1 MKTKAFDF
9 RLLTINQFIEYLT
22 VEKRYSPLTAKN
34 YERDL
39 REFCSFLQ
47 VEPQALDPSAV
58 SASDVRAWVVDML
71 DHKLSARSVNR
82 KLSALRSFY
91 KYLLKI
97 GKIDRDVTR
106 SIVAPKTN
114 KPLPVFFKE
123 GEMAAVKQSV
133 EQADDYESVRDS
145 LIIEM
150 LYETGMRRAE
160 MVGLNDGDIDLI
172 QRQVRVFG
180 KRRKERIVPFGGNL
194 AELIERY
201 WNYREEALGAG
212 RAVSQ
217 PFLLG
222 SRGNRMPL
230 NTLYNIVRARMGE
243 ISTQK
248 KHSPHVLRHTFA
260 TTMLNNGADINT
272 IKTLLGHASLAATQV
287 YTHTTF
293 DQLKEV
299 YKKSHPRSKAGK

>member
-1 MKTKAFDF
+1 M
-9 RLLTINQFIEYLT
+9 
-22 VEKRYSPLTAKN
+22 EKRYSPLTTKN

-39 REFCSFLQ
+39 REFCSFLR
-47 VEPQALDPSAV
+47 VEPEAFDPSAV
-58 SASDVRAWVVDML
+58 SAGDVRAWVVEML
-71 DHKLSARSVNR
+71 DQKLSARSVNR

-123 GEMAAVKQSV
+123 GEMAAVKMSV
-133 EQADDYESVRDS
+133 EHADDFESVRDS

-160 MVGLNDGDIDLI
+160 IVGLNDGDVDWN
-172 QRQVRVFG
+172 QWQVRVLG
-180 KRRKERIVPFGGNL
+180 KRRKERMVPFGENL

-201 WNYREEALGAG
+201 WNYREEELGIS
-212 RAVSQ
+212 RAVDQ
-217 PFLLG
+217 PFIVG
-222 SRGNRMPL
+222 SRGGRISL
-230 NTLYNIVRARMGE
+230 NTLYNIVCARMGE
-243 ISTQK
+243 VSTQK

-299 YKKSHPRSKAGK
+299 YKKSHPRSKPTK